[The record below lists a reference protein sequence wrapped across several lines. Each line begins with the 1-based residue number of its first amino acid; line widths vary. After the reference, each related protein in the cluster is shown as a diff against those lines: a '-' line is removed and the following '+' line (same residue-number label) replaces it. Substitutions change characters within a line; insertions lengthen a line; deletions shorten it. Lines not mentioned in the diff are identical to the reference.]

1 MMKELIGQNKVV
13 HIYSL
18 FENISPYSYTTA
30 DYIIS
35 QAENLNAEKTEHLL
49 CNGFLFHDR
58 KLRVEIN
65 IKDTEIFSKRLEGK
79 TAYFDIRTSRDVSE
93 EMYVLACKAF
103 NNDRRFHLEQN
114 FDQNLANQIIKA
126 YFNDFNQRDILI
138 FKALQNKELLGFI
151 IVEKHSDGKC
161 ENLLGAT
168 RPDIK
173 GKIIAYGLYVNVLK
187 MLAENEYGNLKKY
200 YGDVSST
207 NLASLNLHIQLGA
220 RIKKIYDEFIYRNV
234 QILGGGLD

>member
-1 MMKELIGQNKVV
+1 MMKELIGQDKVV

-18 FENISPYSYTTA
+18 FENISQYSYMTA
-30 DYIIS
+30 DYIIA
-35 QAENLNAEKTEHLL
+35 QTENLNTERAGQLL
-49 CNGFLFHDR
+49 HNGFFFHDR

-65 IKDTEIFSKRLEGK
+65 IRDTEMFRKRLEGR
-79 TAYFDIRTSRDVSE
+79 TVYFDLQISGDVSE
-93 EMYVLACKAF
+93 EMYALACKAF
-103 NNDRRFHLEQN
+103 NNDRRFHLDQN

-126 YFNDFNQRDILI
+126 YFDDFIQRDILI

-151 IVEKHSDGKC
+151 IMEKHSDGKC
-161 ENLLGAT
+161 ENLLGVT

-173 GKIIAYGLYVNVLK
+173 GKMIAYGLYANVLK
-187 MLAENEYGNLKKY
+187 MLAENEHGNFKYY

-220 RIKKIYDEFIYRNV
+220 KIKKIYDEFIYREM
-234 QILGGGLD
+234 